1 MPSFKFQTAWTD
13 ITIMAATISP
23 VLGIYL
29 KQFLHVSDQIADCVN
44 VYGFW
49 KTAKLIENSTQPV
62 EDSQISTLP
71 VELTNS
77 TYSVEL
83 TDTFNEYGNVALGI
97 IWLPG
102 TFSSIHNY
110 LLQFFEKNK

>member
-1 MPSFKFQTAWTD
+1 
-13 ITIMAATISP
+13 MAAEIP
-23 VLGIYL
+23 QLLGIYV
-29 KQFLHVSDQIADCVN
+29 KQILHVSDQIADCVN

-62 EDSQISTLP
+62 KDSQISTLP
-71 VELTNS
+71 
-77 TYSVEL
+77 
-83 TDTFNEYGNVALGI
+83 DTFNEYGNVALLN

-110 LLQFFEKNK
+110 LSTVIF

>member
-1 MPSFKFQTAWTD
+1 MPSFKFQTAWND
-13 ITIMAATISP
+13 IKIMAATISP

-29 KQFLHVSDQIADCVN
+29 KQILHVADQIADCVN

-71 VELTNS
+71 VELT
-77 TYSVEL
+77 
-83 TDTFNEYGNVALGI
+83 DTFNEYGNVALGI

-102 TFSSIHNY
+102 TCSSIHNY
-110 LLQFFEKNK
+110 LL